1 MKTYKSISGFAETEL
16 IIKHSRFIG
25 RAYPLKETE
34 CTLSLCNEAKKYLA
48 EIRAKHKDASH
59 NCYAYIIDDGNMRAS
74 DDGEP
79 QGTAGIPILS
89 VLKKRNLKKTLVIVT
104 RYYGGVN
111 LGSGGLVSAYTAT
124 ASAVL
129 NRAGVKIFNQSI
141 IAKIKFGYEREKIV
155 EQIIKKHEIRLL
167 KTEYL
172 EAIIIEVTAPQE
184 KWQEVK
190 NTLAGF
196 KIQVESESVC
206 WL

>member
-1 MKTYKSISGFAETEL
+1 LKTYKSISGFAETEL

-25 RAYPLKETE
+25 EAYPLKGTE
-34 CTLSLCNEAKKYLA
+34 GPRSLCKEAKKYLA
-48 EIRAKHKDASH
+48 ETMVKYKDATH
-59 NCYAYIIDDGNMRAS
+59 YCYAYIIDDGNMRAS

-79 QGTAGIPILS
+79 QGTAGAPILS
-89 VLKKRNLKKTLVIVT
+89 VLKKRNLHKTLVIVT

-111 LGSGGLVSAYTAT
+111 LGRGGLVSAYTAA

-129 NRAGVKIFNQSI
+129 DIAGVKIFDQSI
-141 IAKIKFGYEREKIV
+141 IAKIKFGYELEKIV
-155 EQIIKKHEIRLL
+155 EQIIKKYEICILGA
-167 KTEYL
+167 EYH
-172 EAIIIEVTAPQE
+172 EAITFEVTAPQE

-196 KIQVESESVC
+196 KIQVESERSC